1 MLSSKK
7 FKIAA
12 LSLVIVLLF
21 LVVASEALATAPAVN
36 NALGGLDNTATGGG
50 IKTSTSQTDLP
61 TIIGGVVG
69 AVLALVGVV
78 FFLLIL
84 YAGFNWMMAQ
94 GQEEKI
100 TKAKETIFSAVLG
113 LIVVLGAY
121 AITTLAADLFGEALG
136 MPK

>member
-1 MLSSKK
+1 M
-7 FKIAA
+7 
-12 LSLVIVLLF
+12 VLLF
-21 LVVASEALATAPAVN
+21 LALGQMALAETGVDK
-36 NALGGLDNTATGGG
+36 ALGGLDNTATGGG
-50 IKTSTSQTDLP
+50 IKPTTDKNLP

-69 AVLALVGVV
+69 AVLALVGVI

-100 TKAKETIFSAVLG
+100 TKAKETIFGAVLG
-113 LIVVLGAY
+113 LLVILGAY
-121 AITTLAADLFGEALG
+121 AITTLAARLFSEALG